1 MPGAQIYVDII
12 TSYPKVKAIIVIS
25 IPKTASNLR
34 RPAIDIKNN
43 IKEVNWWKK
52 EVCIFCIEN
61 KNCDNV
67 STSVLVNM
75 PA

>member
-43 IKEVNWWKK
+43 IKEVN
-52 EVCIFCIEN
+52 
-61 KNCDNV
+61 
-67 STSVLVNM
+67 
-75 PA
+75 

>member
-52 EVCIFCIEN
+52 EVCYFLYWEQKLWQCLYE
-61 KNCDNV
+61 C
-67 STSVLVNM
+67 LG
-75 PA
+75 